1 MENKQ
6 ISEQNKCFTISRTV
20 SDIYSNPSH
29 SAGQNR
35 EKKEKGSRSLYGK
48 LHCALPSVRL
58 CLTPT
63 HKNSKPFSSPQE
75 AKREKKINKTNSS
88 FCHRNNLEQKQLNF
102 RHQSDATQAEE
113 KKKKRKNVDASNW
126 RLK

>member
-75 AKREKKINKTNSS
+75 AKRRKKINKTNSDLFATGIIWS
-88 FCHRNNLEQKQLNF
+88 KNSSI
-102 RHQSDATQAEE
+102 SDINQMRLRRR
-113 KKKKRKNVDASNW
+113 KK
-126 RLK
+126 